1 MIMTMMNSRKERK
14 IYGQKRKINFQE
26 VVLRLELEERLMKE
40 SQADED
46 YMFLLSLLPPTK

>member
-1 MIMTMMNSRKERK
+1 MTMMNSRKERK